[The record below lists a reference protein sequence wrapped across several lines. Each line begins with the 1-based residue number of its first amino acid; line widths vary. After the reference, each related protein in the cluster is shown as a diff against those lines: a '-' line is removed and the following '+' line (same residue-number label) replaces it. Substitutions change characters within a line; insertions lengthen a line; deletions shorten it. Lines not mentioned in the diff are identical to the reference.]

1 MKLIKKIA
9 AIMLSVIMVLG
20 MASVV
25 SASEGEVPTANTGT
39 ITIDNAIVGQTYK
52 IYRILELESFS
63 GKPTI
68 TPVPTGAAAGNYAY
82 KAATGWDKFITSAKT
97 SDGADGKQYLIKD
110 ESGYVTWNSKVSKED
125 SHIKEFAKKA
135 LAYAI
140 ENKIDCTAK
149 TTATTTATTTVAFN
163 DLPLGYY
170 LVDSSAG
177 ALCSLDTT
185 ATDVTIKEKNGVPS
199 VEKKVQED
207 SKVNTN
213 DEWGKSNTADIGQTV
228 NFQTTI
234 TAQPGVQNYVLHDK
248 MDAGL
253 TFGGTVTVKKDGTE
267 VVAANYTLKKST
279 DSPARITDD
288 CTFEIE
294 FTQSFCNTLGSN
306 DQIIVT
312 YSATLNENAV
322 IAGEGNKNETWLKYG
337 DNSET
342 THDTTTTKTYS
353 IPIFKYTTKDSKET
367 GLEGAKFTL
376 SKDEKGTNPIELVS
390 VRNDD
395 TNGDTYRVA
404 KENEATGITKITE
417 IITTKSGKFTIKGLD
432 ADTYYLTET
441 QQPTGYNKLSAP
453 IKIKIDD
460 AGAVFILKNS
470 ANGAETPEAIIDYVK
485 VQNNTGTILPTTGGN
500 GTSLIYF
507 LGAVLALVSGMV
519 LITKQRMKNS

>member
-9 AIMLSVIMVLG
+9 AIMLSVMMVLG

-25 SASEGEVPTANTGT
+25 SADEGGAAAPTGNGKIT
-39 ITIDNAIVGQTYK
+39 ITNAIAGQTYR
-52 IYRILELESFS
+52 IYKILELESYDATT
-63 GKPTI
+63 K
-68 TPVPTGAAAGNYAY
+68 NYAY
-82 KAATGWDKFITSAKT
+82 KATANWKTFIESTEATAYFKT
-97 SDGADGKQYLIKD
+97 DSNGG
-110 ESGYVTWNSKVSKED
+110 VTWNATPGETENQKATRAA
-125 SHIKEFAKKA
+125 EFAKLA
-135 LAYAI
+135 LARANKLNGTITPTQTETANSSETTPQKI
-140 ENKIDCTAK
+140 EFSN
-149 TTATTTATTTVAFN
+149 
-163 DLPLGYY
+163 LSLGYY

-177 ALCSLDTT
+177 ALCSLNTT
-185 ATDVTIKEKNGVPS
+185 ATEVEIQEKNGVPS

-207 SKVNTN
+207 SKVGQT
-213 DEWGKSNTADIGQTV
+213 DEWSDSNTADIGQTV

-234 TAQPGVQNYVLHDK
+234 TAQPGAQNYVLHDK
-248 MDAGL
+248 MDSRL
-253 TFGGTVTVKKDGTE
+253 TFGGTVTVKKNGTD
-267 VVAANYTLKKST
+267 VNAADYTLKKST
-279 DSPARITDD
+279 DSPASITDD
-288 CTFEIE
+288 CTFEIA
-294 FTQSFCNTLGSN
+294 FTQNFCDTLAAN

-312 YSATLNENAV
+312 YSATLNEKAV

-376 SKDEKGTNPIELVS
+376 SKNEKGTNLIELVS

-404 KENEATGITKITE
+404 KETEATEIKKIKEVT
-417 IITTKSGKFTIKGLD
+417 TTKSGKFTIKGLD

-441 QQPTGYNKLSAP
+441 QQPDGYNKLSAP
-453 IKIKIDD
+453 IKVVI
-460 AGAVFILKNS
+460 
-470 ANGAETPEAIIDYVK
+470 AEDGTITVGTSTTSVTEVK

-507 LGAVLALVSGMV
+507 LGAVLALVSGVV